1 MNPLVVFGF
10 RNVVTRENIYS
21 LTFQHLSRYAF
32 EDFTITKTYITSTKI
47 LSRIYSCNKKEIWV
61 QFIFAMSACLIN
73 YLGPFFQ
80 QKFLQY
86 VETREDGRP
95 PIQIAYLYVLGL
107 FTVGVVKALCDTVH
121 LWASRRW
128 NIRTLSMLD
137 SEIFAKTLKRKDMSG
152 RVSEGDSDSNEDE
165 EDDKKDKKED
175 DKKNKEDEQSF
186 SNVGKITNLMSVDA
200 DKLADIPSYLHV
212 KYNEIIQLEFGT
224 DFFFYF

>member
-10 RNVVTRENIYS
+10 RNVVTRENIYA
-21 LTFQHLSRYAF
+21 LTFQHMSRYAF
-32 EDFTITKTYITSTKI
+32 EDFINTKEIIASTKI
-47 LSRIYSCNKKEIWV
+47 LYRIYSCNKKEIWI
-61 QFIFAMSACLIN
+61 QFTFAMSSCLIN

-86 VETREDGRP
+86 VELKDDRP
-95 PIQIAYLYVLGL
+95 PIQVAYLYVLGL

-137 SEIFAKTLKRKDMSG
+137 SEIFSKTLKRKDMSG
-152 RVSEGDSDSNEDE
+152 RVSGEEEKDE
-165 EDDKKDKKED
+165 EEDDSDDKKDKDGKKKE
-175 DKKNKEDEQSF
+175 EAAQSF

-200 DKLADIPSYLHV
+200 DKLSDIPAYLHV
-212 KYNEIIQLEFGT
+212 SYTLAVVIEFT
-224 DFFFYF
+224 LTFLCA